1 LGRVYLGREVMQDMC
16 LARRWGRCE
25 KNRDAELELR
35 YDLMKR
41 SHGGGR
47 GNMDDGGCDRLAGY
61 CFAE

>member
-1 LGRVYLGREVMQDMC
+1 MQDMC